1 MKIDDQALQ
10 SLRHG
15 SKLKV
20 SLVKFIHAM
29 EEKKKG
35 SLCTLD
41 TKGGRL
47 VSESGDQ
54 NHPEGNLKFV

>member
-20 SLVKFIHAM
+20 SLVKFIYAM
-29 EEKKKG
+29 EKKMG

-54 NHPEGNLKFV
+54 NHPKGNC